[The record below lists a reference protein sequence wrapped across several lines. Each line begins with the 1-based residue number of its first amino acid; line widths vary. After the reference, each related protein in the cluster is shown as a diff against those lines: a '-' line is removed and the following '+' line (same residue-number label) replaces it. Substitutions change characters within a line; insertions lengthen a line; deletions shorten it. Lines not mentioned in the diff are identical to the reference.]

1 MFLLDICWTWSVHA
15 KGPASF
21 GNSIRD
27 ARLVFS
33 FWPFVRV
40 AAGGRGREGPERD
53 DVLLSVWSPDHAAN
67 IHDPAR
73 SSRSVAF
80 ALPVSD
86 AVFIVR
92 ASGPALVATSVQVVH
107 DGSGRVPIKYAFL
120 HSRS

>member
-40 AAGGRGREGPERD
+40 AAGGRGRERD
-53 DVLLSVWSPDHAAN
+53 DVLLSPCGAPIMLPTSTIQHDRADPSPS
-67 IHDPAR
+67 PFQFRTRCLSSAR
-73 SSRSVAF
+73 
-80 ALPVSD
+80 PV
-86 AVFIVR
+86 R
-92 ASGPALVATSVQVVH
+92 H
-107 DGSGRVPIKYAFL
+107 
-120 HSRS
+120 